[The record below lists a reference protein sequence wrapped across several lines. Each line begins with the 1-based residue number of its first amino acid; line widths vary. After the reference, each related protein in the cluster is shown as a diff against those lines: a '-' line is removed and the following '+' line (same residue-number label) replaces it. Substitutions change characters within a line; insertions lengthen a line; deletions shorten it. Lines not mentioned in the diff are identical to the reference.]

1 MKEKLVTAI
10 ITTRNRINLLKR
22 AINSVLAQTYPNI
35 EIIVVDDGSDDGT
48 SAYCKDLPITYIY
61 IPKPESKGGNYA
73 RNQGIIAA
81 QGEYIAFL
89 DDDDYWLPEK
99 IEKQVTLLEKYD
111 CELVHGGRILE
122 IISQTSITYKINL
135 PTINLWGDMH
145 KKILFTIC
153 TTTTNILVKKDALFN
168 VGLFD
173 ENLSFWQEYELT
185 IRLAQRK
192 PFYAVNEPLSVY
204 RVDCKDKKRLTNKYE
219 PWKEAVKYIHKKHAP
234 LYAKLSLLEKLQ
246 TYILYLGD
254 AAIRCKSSGLI
265 SKYYKYQI
273 FWFIL
278 SFPFRIINKI
288 KQIYTIKN
296 KLKLILIA

>member
-61 IPKPESKGGNYA
+61 IPKSESKGGNYA

-99 IEKQVTLLEKYD
+99 IEKQVYLLENKG
-111 CELVHGGRILE
+111 CELVYCGRKME
-122 IISQTSITYKINL
+122 IVTKKGIKYTDLL
-135 PTINLWGDMH
+135 PDSLLQGNMQ
-145 KKILFTIC
+145 KKILFSICC
-153 TTTTNILVKKDALFN
+153 TTSTILVKKSALTE

-173 ENLSFWQEYELT
+173 EKLGFWQEYELT

-192 PFYAVNEPLSVY
+192 PFYYVNDPLSVY
-204 RVDCKDKKRLTNKYE
+204 RVNNQDTQRLTNKYHK
-219 PWKEAVKYIHKKHAP
+219 WKKAVHYIYKKHAI
-234 LYAKLSLLEKLQ
+234 LYAQLNPIEKLQ
-246 TYILYLGD
+246 VYILYLGD
-254 AAIRCKSSGLI
+254 ATIRCKNAGLI
-265 SKYYKYQI
+265 TQYYLKKI
-273 FWFIL
+273 NWLIL
-278 SFPFRIINKI
+278 SLPFRLINRTRKIIQQSKRR
-288 KQIYTIKN
+288 
-296 KLKLILIA
+296 